1 MKNIAAIIIAKNE
14 QDMIKE
20 SLLSVAFCD
29 EIIII
34 DNDSSDDTAK
44 IAKQQGARVF
54 NVKTNDFS
62 KLRNLGKEKADAKWL
77 LYIDADERLSPK
89 LAGEIK
95 TIVKNPPEF
104 SAYKL
109 LRKNFYFGH
118 NLWPKIE
125 KMERLFQKD
134 KLKMW
139 SGELHESPHIIGNIS
154 ECRNYLLHFTHRD
167 LETMVEKTN
176 KWSEIEAQTRFKM
189 HHPQMTTLRFFRV
202 ILSAFY
208 DSYIIKQGYKAKT
221 AGIVESIFQ
230 AYSMFITYAKLWELQ
245 QKEK

>member
-95 TIVKNPPEF
+95 TIVKNPPE
-104 SAYKL
+104 
-109 LRKNFYFGH
+109 
-118 NLWPKIE
+118 
-125 KMERLFQKD
+125 
-134 KLKMW
+134 
-139 SGELHESPHIIGNIS
+139 
-154 ECRNYLLHFTHRD
+154 
-167 LETMVEKTN
+167 
-176 KWSEIEAQTRFKM
+176 
-189 HHPQMTTLRFFRV
+189 
-202 ILSAFY
+202 
-208 DSYIIKQGYKAKT
+208 
-221 AGIVESIFQ
+221 
-230 AYSMFITYAKLWELQ
+230 
-245 QKEK
+245 